1 MPPADTAALICL
13 SFTNVCVV
21 STIIIFC
28 CGRMAPPHS
37 RRLGFKHVIYSSLS
51 QRVYTMIQVIHNTY
65 ECDREYILTKHYCR
79 HTIIV
84 GL

>member
-1 MPPADTAALICL
+1 
-13 SFTNVCVV
+13 
-21 STIIIFC
+21 
-28 CGRMAPPHS
+28 
-37 RRLGFKHVIYSSLS
+37 
-51 QRVYTMIQVIHNTY
+51 MIQVIHNTY